1 MGKDRKMAEYTAAE
15 LAEIIKG
22 TVLGDAER
30 KISGV
35 NSLGLATAREL
46 SFLSTVKYLHKME
59 VSKAGIILIGQNIQ
73 AEPSETR
80 TYIVCE
86 DADKAFGKL
95 CNMFTPKPIHYE
107 PGIAPGAYVHPT
119 AVVDPTASIGPNAV
133 IQEGAIVGKNTVICG
148 GAYIGHYAKVGD
160 NCFISANVSIMHY
173 CVLGN
178 RIIIHPGAAIGGDGF
193 GFTPTFRGLVKVPQ
207 NGIVQIDDDVEIGSN
222 STIDRARFG
231 KTWIKK
237 GVKIDNLVHVAHNVI
252 VGNSSVLIGQ
262 CGIAGSTEIG
272 CGVVVSA
279 QAGINGHI
287 TLGDGCKIA
296 GATGVQK
303 SVPPGAT
310 VIGLPGVS
318 EREYFERHTLPR
330 KVKRLT
336 DRIAQLEAALE
347 ALTEKKGDAE

>member
-1 MGKDRKMAEYTAAE
+1 MSEYTATQ
-15 LAEIIKG
+15 LAEMING
-22 TVLGDAER
+22 TILGDADR
-30 KISGV
+30 KITGV
-35 NSLGLATAREL
+35 NSLAMASAQDL
-46 SFLSTVKYLHKME
+46 SFLSTPKYRQKMDT
-59 VSKAGIILIGQNIQ
+59 SKAGIILIGQGIEV
-73 AEPSETR
+73 EPSEKR

-86 DADKAFGKL
+86 DADKSFGRI
-95 CNMFTPKPIHYE
+95 CDIFTPEPIKYE

-133 IQEGAIVGKNTVICG
+133 IQEGAVIGKNTVICG
-148 GAYIGHYAKVGD
+148 GAYIGHFAKVGD
-160 NCFISANVSIMHY
+160 NCLISANVSINHR
-173 CVLGN
+173 CILGN

-262 CGIAGSTEIG
+262 CGIAGSAEIG
-272 CGVVVSA
+272 CGVVVAA

-287 TLGDGCKIA
+287 TLGDGCRVA
-296 GATGVQK
+296 GTAGVQK
-303 SVPPGAT
+303 SVPPG
-310 VIGLPGVS
+310 VS
-318 EREYFERHTLPR
+318 VFGTPAESDREFFERHNLPR
-330 KVKRLT
+330 KVKRLVS
-336 DRIAQLEAALE
+336 RIEQLEAALA
-347 ALTEKKGDAE
+347 ALTEKKDSAE

>member
-1 MGKDRKMAEYTAAE
+1 MAEYTAAE
-15 LAEIIKG
+15 LAEMVNG

-35 NSLGLATAREL
+35 NSLALATAQDV
-46 SFLSTVKYLHKME
+46 SFLSTIKYLNKME
-59 VSKAGIILIGQNIQ
+59 SSKAGIILIGQNIK
-73 AEPSETR
+73 AEPGEKR

-86 DADKAFGKL
+86 DADKSFGKL
-95 CNMFTPKPIHYE
+95 CNLFTPEPIHYE
-107 PGIAPGAYVHPT
+107 PGIAPGAFVHPT

-133 IQEGAIVGKNTVICG
+133 IQEGATVGKNTVICG
-148 GAYIGHYAKVGD
+148 GAYIGHFAQVGD

-207 NGIVQIDDDVEIGSN
+207 NGIVQIDDDVEIGAN

-237 GVKIDNLVHVAHNVI
+237 GVKIDNMVHIAHNVI

-262 CGIAGSTEIG
+262 CGIAGSVEIG

-296 GATGVQK
+296 GASAVQH

-310 VIGLPGVS
+310 MIGIPAAN
-318 EREYFERHTLPR
+318 EKEYFERHTLPR
-330 KVKRLT
+330 KVKRLAA
-336 DRIAQLEAALE
+336 RIEQLEAALA
-347 ALTEKKGDAE
+347 ALTDKKEDAE

>member
-1 MGKDRKMAEYTAAE
+1 MAEYTAAE
-15 LAEIIKG
+15 LAEKVNG
-22 TVLGDAER
+22 TILGNAER
-30 KISGV
+30 TISGV
-35 NSLGLATAREL
+35 NSLALAKEQDL
-46 SFLSTVKYLHKME
+46 SFLSNAKYRTKME
-59 VSKAGIILIGQNIQ
+59 ASKAGIILVDEDSQVT
-73 AEPSETR
+73 ERDDR
-80 TYIVCE
+80 TYIICGN
-86 DADKAFGKL
+86 ADKSFGKL
-95 CNMFTPKPIHYE
+95 CDLFAPAPIKYE
-107 PGIAPGAYVHPT
+107 PGIAPGAFVHPT

-133 IQEGAIVGKNTVICG
+133 IQEGATIGKNTVICG
-148 GAYIGHYAKVGD
+148 GAYIGHFAKVGD

-237 GVKIDNLVHVAHNVI
+237 GVKIDNMVHVAHNVI
-252 VGNSSVLIGQ
+252 VGKSSVLIGQ

-296 GATGVQK
+296 GATGVHR

-310 VIGLPGVS
+310 VIGTPAES
-318 EREYFERHTLPR
+318 EREYMERFMLPR
-330 KVKRLT
+330 KVKRLVS
-336 DRIAQLEAALE
+336 RIEELEAALA
-347 ALTEKKGDAE
+347 ALNEKKEGVE

>member
-1 MGKDRKMAEYTAAE
+1 MAEYTAAQ
-15 LAEIIKG
+15 LAEIVNG
-22 TVLGDAER
+22 TILGDAGR

-35 NSLGLATAREL
+35 NSLGLATEQEL
-46 SFLSTVKYLHKME
+46 SFLSTTKYLHKME
-59 VSKAGIILIGQNIQ
+59 TSKAGIILVGESVKV
-73 AEPSETR
+73 EPGEKH
-80 TYIVCE
+80 TYIVCG
-86 DADKAFGKL
+86 DADKSFGKL
-95 CNMFTPKPIHYE
+95 CNLFTPEPIKYE
-107 PGIAPGAYVHPT
+107 PGIAPGAFVHPT
-119 AVVDPTASIGPNAV
+119 ATVDPTASIGPNAV
-133 IQEGAIVGKNTVICG
+133 IQEGAVVGKNTVICG
-148 GAYIGHYAKVGD
+148 GAYIGHFAKVGD

-272 CGVVVSA
+272 CGVIVAA

-287 TLGDGCKIA
+287 TLGDGCRVA
-296 GATGVQK
+296 GTAGVQK
-303 SVPPGAT
+303 SVPPG
-310 VIGLPGVS
+310 VS
-318 EREYFERHTLPR
+318 VFGTPAETDREYFERHTLPR
-330 KVKRLT
+330 KVKRLVA
-336 DRIAQLEAALE
+336 RIEQLEAAIAALE
-347 ALTEKKGDAE
+347 KGGTAE